1 MTDHRALAED
11 YVLGLLEPEARRAV
25 EARLSAPAGLRDRE
39 LIAAVRA
46 ASEAWEALDRTAP
59 DLPMSAG
66 AWDRIMQASAADLT
80 EEPARPAPARAVT
93 LHRLPPEARRWRGLA
108 GVALA
113 AAIGCAALLFTET
126 LVPKPAVMAIL
137 LDAEG
142 NSVAVIEAFADDSVR
157 VTPLAPVSP
166 DGAQVLQVWTKPDPD
181 GPPVS
186 LGILQQ
192 AIRSHLAGPD
202 LPRPVA
208 DQLFEITIE
217 PEGGSPTG
225 LPTGPIVGVGL
236 AQQTF

>member
-1 MTDHRALAED
+1 MAHPLALVLEPVVEIERIGGQRIGEGRHHRACCA
-11 YVLGLLEPEARRAV
+11 
-25 EARLSAPAGLRDRE
+25 
-39 LIAAVRA
+39 
-46 ASEAWEALDRTAP
+46 
-59 DLPMSAG
+59 
-66 AWDRIMQASAADLT
+66 AADQ
-80 EEPARPAPARAVT
+80 AGRSA
-93 LHRLPPEARRWRGLA
+93 RLPPEARRWRGLA
-108 GVALA
+108 GLALA
-113 AAIGCAALLFTET
+113 AAVSCAALLFTDVLTPE
-126 LVPKPAVMAIL
+126 PAVMAIL

-157 VTPLAPVSP
+157 VTPLAPVAP

-186 LGILQQ
+186 LGILQS
-192 AIRSHLAGPD
+192 AIRSHLSGPD